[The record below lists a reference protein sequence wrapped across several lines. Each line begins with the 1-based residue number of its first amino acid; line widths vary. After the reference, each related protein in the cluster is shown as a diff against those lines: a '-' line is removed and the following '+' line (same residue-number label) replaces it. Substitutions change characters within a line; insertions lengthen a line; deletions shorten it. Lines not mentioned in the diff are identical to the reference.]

1 MADNLNGKKIAIL
14 AADGVEQV
22 ELEQPREAVQNAGAE
37 TELLS
42 IKDGEIQGMNHEI
55 DKGDTFSVDKVVS
68 NASPDDYD
76 GLILPGGVANPDKLR
91 MDEGAVGFVRE
102 FFATGMPVGVI
113 CHGPWTLVEADVVK
127 GRTLTSY
134 PSIRTDIRNAG
145 GKVVD
150 EEVVVDQ
157 GLVSSRNPGDLPAFC
172 DKIVEEFA
180 EGKHDVAQA
189 GATASG

>member
-1 MADNLNGKKIAIL
+1 MADDLSGKKIAIL

-42 IKDGEIQGMNHEI
+42 IKDGEIQAMNHDI
-55 DKGDTFSVDKVVS
+55 DKGDTFPVDRQVS
-68 NASPDDYD
+68 DASPDDYD
-76 GLILPGGVANPDKLR
+76 GLLLPGGTMNPDNLR
-91 MDEGAVGFVRE
+91 MDENAVGFVRD
-102 FFATGMPVGVI
+102 FFATGKPVGAI

-145 GKVVD
+145 GNVVD
-150 EEVVVDQ
+150 EQVVVDQ
-157 GLVSSRNPGDLPAFC
+157 GLVTSRNPDDLPAFC
-172 DKIVEEFA
+172 DKVVEEFA
-180 EGKHDVAQA
+180 EGKHEVADA
-189 GATASG
+189 GATASA